1 MYFYIEIIHISW
13 FNAFTEVVIKMDFK
27 ERLRELRQQRGYSQ
41 EELAKQ
47 LGLSKSAISMYERG
61 ARTPDFETMELL
73 ADFFN
78 VDMNYILGKEMC
90 STYYIKPEAAEAAKE
105 LYERDELRVLF
116 DAARDVSEEDIRY
129 VATLLEKLKQ
139 KEGK

>member
-1 MYFYIEIIHISW
+1 MTDEKQKLLFSSNLSRLIEERNLKQAEIAEYIGVSPQT
-13 FNAFTEVVIKMDFK
+13 FNTWVKGIAFPRMGKVQKI
-27 ERLRELRQQRGYSQ
+27 
-41 EELAKQ
+41 
-47 LGLSKSAISMYERG
+47 
-61 ARTPDFETMELL
+61 

-78 VDMNYILGKEMC
+78 VPKSYLIEEHPDDTP
-90 STYYIKPEAAEAAKE
+90 TYYIKPEAAEAAKE

-129 VATLLEKLKQ
+129 VATLLEKLKK

>member
-1 MYFYIEIIHISW
+1 MTDEKQKLLFSSNLSRLIEERNLKQAEIAEYIGVSPQT
-13 FNAFTEVVIKMDFK
+13 FNTWVKGIAFPRMGKVQKI
-27 ERLRELRQQRGYSQ
+27 
-41 EELAKQ
+41 
-47 LGLSKSAISMYERG
+47 
-61 ARTPDFETMELL
+61 

-78 VDMNYILGKEMC
+78 VPKSYLIEEHPDDGP
-90 STYYIKPEAAEAAKE
+90 TYYINPEAAEAAKE

-129 VATLLEKLKQ
+129 VAALLEKLKK

>member
-1 MYFYIEIIHISW
+1 MTDEKQKLLFSSNLSRLIEERNLKQAEIAEYIGVSPQT
-13 FNAFTEVVIKMDFK
+13 FNTWVKGIAFPRMGKVQKI
-27 ERLRELRQQRGYSQ
+27 
-41 EELAKQ
+41 
-47 LGLSKSAISMYERG
+47 
-61 ARTPDFETMELL
+61 

-78 VDMNYILGKEMC
+78 VPKSYLIEEHPDDEH
-90 STYYIKPEAAEAAKE
+90 TYYIKPEAAEAAKE

-129 VATLLEKLKQ
+129 VAALLEKLKK

>member
-1 MYFYIEIIHISW
+1 MTDEKQKLLFSSNLSRLIEDRNLKQAEIAEYIGVSPQT
-13 FNAFTEVVIKMDFK
+13 FNTWVKGIAFPRMGKVQKI
-27 ERLRELRQQRGYSQ
+27 
-41 EELAKQ
+41 
-47 LGLSKSAISMYERG
+47 
-61 ARTPDFETMELL
+61 

-78 VDMNYILGKEMC
+78 VPKSYLIEEHSDDET
-90 STYYIKPEAAEAAKE
+90 TYYIKPEAAEAAKE

-129 VATLLEKLKQ
+129 VATLLEKLKK

>member
-1 MYFYIEIIHISW
+1 
-13 FNAFTEVVIKMDFK
+13 MDFK

-78 VDMNYILGKEMC
+78 VDMNYILGKEMG
-90 STYYIKPEAAEAAKE
+90 STYYIKPEAAKE

-129 VATLLEKLKQ
+129 VATLLEKLKK

>member
-1 MYFYIEIIHISW
+1 MTDEKQKLLFSSNLSRLIEERNLTQAEIAEYIGVSPQT
-13 FNAFTEVVIKMDFK
+13 FNTWVKGIAFPRMGKVQKI
-27 ERLRELRQQRGYSQ
+27 
-41 EELAKQ
+41 
-47 LGLSKSAISMYERG
+47 
-61 ARTPDFETMELL
+61 

-78 VDMNYILGKEMC
+78 VPKSYLIEDHPDDE

-129 VATLLEKLKQ
+129 VATLLEKLKH